1 MIPEESKLNDIEMQ
15 PRSEK
20 FNANIYNV
28 WKKLGGELITMSPAD
43 KAEFDNRMSSVGDA
57 VMRDKPV
64 VREMFELMKRAAER
78 TRDK

>member
-1 MIPEESKLNDIEMQ
+1 
-15 PRSEK
+15 
-20 FNANIYNV
+20 
-28 WKKLGGELITMSPAD
+28 MSPAD